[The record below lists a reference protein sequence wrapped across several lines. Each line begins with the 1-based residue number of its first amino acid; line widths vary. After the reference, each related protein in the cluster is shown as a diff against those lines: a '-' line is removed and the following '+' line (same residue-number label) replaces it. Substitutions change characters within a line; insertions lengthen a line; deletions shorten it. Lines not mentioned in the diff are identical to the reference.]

1 MNIATQTTKKN
12 ASRRFSGLLL
22 SGLLSLSA
30 SFAGADT
37 LTSIEANSLS
47 GDSME
52 VRLNFEG
59 GVPEAKGYS
68 IEKPARIA
76 LDLIGAD
83 SDVAGKQQNLGTG
96 NTRSVTIVDG
106 LLHQGGWQ

>member
-1 MNIATQTTKKN
+1 MNIATLTTTNN

-22 SGLLSLSA
+22 CGPLSLSA

-37 LTSIEANSLS
+37 LKSIEANSLS
-47 GDSME
+47 GDGME
-52 VRLNFEG
+52 VRLKFEE

-76 LDLIGAD
+76 LPLIRAD
-83 SDVAGKQQNLGTG
+83 IDVASNQKH
-96 NTRSVTIVDG
+96 I
-106 LLHQGGWQ
+106 